1 MKALATYLLGCLL
14 LVATGA
20 YAVQQVSVK
29 GCKEFDVDK
38 FNRIAHAAFTKR
50 KFFIEKDDGD
60 SVIGARKK
68 YKVEIVLT
76 SPETIEIRW
85 VPGFGYRKDHWL
97 DRLSRDITTFL
108 VLC

>member
-1 MKALATYLLGCLL
+1 MKALATCLLGCLL
-14 LVATGA
+14 LVATEA

-38 FNRIAHAAFTKR
+38 FNRVARAAFANR
-50 KFFIEKDDGD
+50 KYFIEKDEGQ
-60 SVIGARKK
+60 SLIGAQKK

-76 SPETIEIRW
+76 SPDLIEIRW
-85 VPGFGYRKDHWL
+85 VPGFAHKKENWLLNLRKDIL
-97 DRLSRDITTFL
+97 GYL